1 MHLSSLAHLARRA
14 VVACAATVAVIAL
27 SAPLAEARQSDLAAA
42 KKAAEIVEFT
52 VDVAEDLNGKFVP
65 TLVRPE
71 DTQPERGSFYVT
83 QGRVFPAGTIE
94 GDGADFDP
102 NRSGHVGI
110 WISRGTHLVAASE
123 IPQAETWW
131 VHTAQL
137 YILGRQGKEQIATEG
152 VEGIGTCLTHSERR
166 HRQLRR
172 LGGRTASDL
181 PRVQRHGRRQSAGD
195 VRAAEGWTLRS
206 VTPARRVIR
215 VPSRSVFR
223 ARTHRRC
230 PCARCFQGAGQGA
243 DGRTR
248 SS

>member
-152 VEGIGTCLTHSERR
+152 VEGIGTVSRIVNGGTGNYVGWVGEQ
-166 HRQLRR
+166 RQTFLGSNATGGANLRV
-172 LGGRTASDL
+172 TF
-181 PRVQRHGRRQSAGD
+181 V
-195 VRAAEGWTLRS
+195 LRK
-206 VTPARRVIR
+206 VG
-215 VPSRSVFR
+215 
-223 ARTHRRC
+223 H
-230 PCARCFQGAGQGA
+230 
-243 DGRTR
+243 
-248 SS
+248 